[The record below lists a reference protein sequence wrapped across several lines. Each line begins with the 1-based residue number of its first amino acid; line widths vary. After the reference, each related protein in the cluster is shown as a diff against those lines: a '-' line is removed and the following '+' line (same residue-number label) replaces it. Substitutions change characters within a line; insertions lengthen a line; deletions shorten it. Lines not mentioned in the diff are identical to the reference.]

1 MTVQQL
7 DLSLPSETT
16 LEEQARRF
24 HEANPHV
31 YQLFCRFTY
40 EVIDAQIERGER
52 ARFGAKAVF
61 ERLRFEALKTK
72 QTWGGRRYVLNNNH
86 TAYYARMFHRDHPH
100 LGPVFEL
107 RKTKED

>member
-7 DLSLPSETT
+7 DLALPRETP

-31 YQLFCRFTY
+31 YEL
-40 EVIDAQIERGER
+40 
-52 ARFGAKAVF
+52 
-61 ERLRFEALKTK
+61 
-72 QTWGGRRYVLNNNH
+72 
-86 TAYYARMFHRDHPH
+86 FHRDHPH

-107 RKTKED
+107 RRTKA